1 MKGGVRSDEPAQDPG
16 ICIGIAGLVDLHSVT
31 ASLFVPVLAVAAV
44 FAARGA
50 ETDGPVTN
58 PVPAV
63 ADRDLSARRE
73 ESERIVWALHPREAV
88 PEADFRRVDQ
98 LGFDIP
104 KPDAGG
110 FRALAGGGRA
120 RILARLTET
129 AIRSNWVERASPT
142 PAAWIP
148 WDSAQRALSL
158 LAVPFWD
165 GTRFIDARTIVWN
178 GHRLSPDAKA
188 ELALLNEMTRSVDE
202 SRFDCLFEP
211 SDVTSA
217 TPASVREDLDMAG
230 VSVTFDSAKHLWI
243 VSAYD
248 PVAAS
253 VRDRLQAWPSLQARY
268 LIYRRTRGED
278 DPEVRALLR
287 GMDELGFDVA
297 FSNGI
302 PVEVSSRRAELLA
315 SLPKPPP
322 DSGDFVACL
331 LAVPPESW
339 KPVDEAVVRGELW
352 RLGAVPRFVGRS
364 WLDLRKRAENGLD
377 PPPHVRHLLFQL
389 NTLQSRYERESR
401 ERELLPPNRLLGL
414 SDACPRE
421 LLAFTR
427 MAIYAEGYGVAFDH
441 GNGLWILSDDP
452 EEHPRE
458 FLQDVARYERL
469 VGSTNRTDAVP

>member
-1 MKGGVRSDEPAQDPG
+1 MAGARRLSMGDLNEDQVKALASIRDFLSQADRRQMVLYGAAGTGKTSLINVLLDELDKDPDSPVYY
-16 ICIGIAGLVDLHSVT
+16 CTAPTNKAVDVIAERTGRDFDRTIYSLLGLTLLD
-31 ASLFVPVLAVAAV
+31 F
-44 FAARGA
+44 
-50 ETDGPVTN
+50 TDGRPKLKKEN
-58 PVPAV
+58 ESHLQ
-63 ADRDLSARRE
+63 DYDLV
-73 ESERIVWALHPREAV
+73 IVDEASMV
-88 PEADFRRVDQ
+88 
-98 LGFDIP
+98 
-104 KPDAGG
+104 
-110 FRALAGGGRA
+110 
-120 RILARLTET
+120 
-129 AIRSNWVERASPT
+129 S
-142 PAAWIP
+142 
-148 WDSAQRALSL
+148 
-158 LAVPFWD
+158 
-165 GTRFIDARTIVWN
+165 
-178 GHRLSPDAKA
+178 
-188 ELALLNEMTRSVDE
+188 LALLNEMTRSVDE

-339 KPVDEAVVRGELW
+339 KPVDEAVVRGELR

-414 SDACPRE
+414 SDECPRE

-458 FLQDVARYERL
+458 LLQDVARYERL